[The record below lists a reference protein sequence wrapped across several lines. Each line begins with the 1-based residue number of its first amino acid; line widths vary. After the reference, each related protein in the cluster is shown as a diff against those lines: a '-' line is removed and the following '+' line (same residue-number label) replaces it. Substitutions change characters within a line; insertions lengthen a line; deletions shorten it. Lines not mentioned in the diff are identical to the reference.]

1 MKILAIIPAKL
12 DSTRLKN
19 KNIRKINGKPMVE
32 YSIDYAKQSKY
43 NPDIIISS
51 ENDMLEKIA
60 NKNNVRFVRRSK
72 DMCGDTE
79 VVDVYID
86 LLNNIDEKY
95 DIVVCLQPDNPDRE
109 KSLDY
114 CLDYMIENNYDDII
128 TIDSDNRRS
137 GAMRLFKYDHL
148 INGHV
153 SKRIGCISE
162 NATDIHYRKDLIKV
176 SKKLK
181 NKTSDYG
188 FPTKRDKVAE
198 SLMIIMGLMLGYLV
212 MDPLINDT
220 KNFLWVFGLTI
231 FGAGGSA
238 LLLLAILRKL
248 MELSEKRNK

>member
-1 MKILAIIPAKL
+1 MKVLAIIPAKL

-51 ENDMLEKIA
+51 ENDILEEIA

-72 DMCGDTE
+72 EMCGDTE

-95 DIVVCLQPDNPDRE
+95 DIIVCLQPDNPDRE

-114 CLDYMIENNYDDII
+114 CLDYMIKNNYDDII
-128 TIDSDNRRS
+128 TVDSDNRRS
-137 GAMRLFKYDHL
+137 GAMRLFKYDHVMK
-148 INGHV
+148 GHV

-162 NATDIHYRKDLIKV
+162 NASDVHFEQDLLNAEKNMNTEIFRKNMERYGQRIH
-176 SKKLK
+176 
-181 NKTSDYG
+181 
-188 FPTKRDKVAE
+188 
-198 SLMIIMGLMLGYLV
+198 
-212 MDPLINDT
+212 
-220 KNFLWVFGLTI
+220 
-231 FGAGGSA
+231 
-238 LLLLAILRKL
+238 
-248 MELSEKRNK
+248 

>member
-1 MKILAIIPAKL
+1 MKVLAIIPAKL

-19 KNIRKINGKPMVE
+19 KNIREINGKPMVE
-32 YSIDYAKQSKY
+32 YSINYAKQSKY

-51 ENDMLEKIA
+51 ENDILEEIA

-72 DMCGDTE
+72 EMCGDTE

-148 INGHV
+148 MKGHV

-162 NATDIHYRKDLIKV
+162 NATDVHFEQDL
-176 SKKLK
+176 LK
-181 NKTSDYG
+181 
-188 FPTKRDKVAE
+188 AE
-198 SLMIIMGLMLGYLV
+198 ENMNTEIY
-212 MDPLINDT
+212 
-220 KNFLWVFGLTI
+220 
-231 FGAGGSA
+231 
-238 LLLLAILRKL
+238 
-248 MELSEKRNK
+248 KRNIKLYG

>member
-1 MKILAIIPAKL
+1 MKVLAIIPAKL

-43 NPDIIISS
+43 NLDIIISS
-51 ENDMLEKIA
+51 ENDILEEIA
-60 NKNNVRFVRRSK
+60 NKNNVRFIRRSK
-72 DMCGDTE
+72 EMCGDTE

-109 KSLDY
+109 KPLDY
-114 CLDYMIENNYDDII
+114 CLDYMIKNNYDDII
-128 TIDSDNRRS
+128 TVDSDNRRS

-153 SKRIGCISE
+153 SKRIGCVSE

-181 NKTSDYG
+181 NKN
-188 FPTKRDKVAE
+188 FKRDRVAE
-198 SLMIIMGLMLGYLV
+198 SLMLILGLIFCYLCI
-212 MDPLINDT
+212 DPLINDT
-220 KNFLWVFGLTI
+220 KNFLWIFGMI
-231 FGAGGSA
+231 IIGAGGSA
-238 LLLLAILRKL
+238 LLLTLILKAL
-248 MELSEKRNK
+248 MELSENRNK

>member
-1 MKILAIIPAKL
+1 MKVLAIIPAKL

-109 KSLDY
+109 HTFDY
-114 CLDYMIENNYDDII
+114 CVDYLIDNNYDDLI
-128 TIDSDNRRS
+128 TISPNFKRS
-137 GAMRLFKYDHL
+137 GSVRIFKYEHL
-148 INGHV
+148 IKGHV
-153 SKRIGCISE
+153 SKKIGCIRDT
-162 NATDIHYRKDLIKV
+162 ATDIHYEEDLKKV
-176 SKKLK
+176 QEKLQPIEYILGK
-181 NKTSDYG
+181 YG
-188 FPTKRDKVAE
+188 TYR
-198 SLMIIMGLMLGYLV
+198 
-212 MDPLINDT
+212 
-220 KNFLWVFGLTI
+220 
-231 FGAGGSA
+231 
-238 LLLLAILRKL
+238 
-248 MELSEKRNK
+248 